1 MSEER
6 LQEIKDSI
14 EFQYTLAK
22 AKGYDNALLFTNE
35 EEELVEEIERL
46 NNIIKRLEELLEE
59 QKDIINKI
67 NILIKHDYF
76 KARELKEEIQ
86 RSNLYQ
92 GDYPIAYY
100 HAEWLEDITDIYL
113 NKIQE
118 IRGSDKE

>member
-1 MSEER
+1 MSVLILDKEYEEYI
-6 LQEIKDSI
+6 QQK
-14 EFQYTLAK
+14 
-22 AKGYDNALLFTNE
+22 
-35 EEELVEEIERL
+35 EEIERL
-46 NNIIKRLEELLEE
+46 NNIINE
-59 QKDIINKI
+59 I

-118 IRGSDKE
+118 IREVIKSE

>member
-1 MSEER
+1 MI
-6 LQEIKDSI
+6 IK
-14 EFQYTLAK
+14 
-22 AKGYDNALLFTNE
+22 ALNMYGRVPETW
-35 EEELVEEIERL
+35 ELLEEIERL
-46 NNIIKRLEELLEE
+46 NK
-59 QKDIINKI
+59 IINEI

-118 IRGSDKE
+118 LKGSDKE

>member
-1 MSEER
+1 MLKRKNKEKK
-6 LQEIKDSI
+6 IYKD
-14 EFQYTLAK
+14 K
-22 AKGYDNALLFTNE
+22 
-35 EEELVEEIERL
+35 EIERL
-46 NNIIKRLEELLEE
+46 NNIINE
-59 QKDIINKI
+59 I